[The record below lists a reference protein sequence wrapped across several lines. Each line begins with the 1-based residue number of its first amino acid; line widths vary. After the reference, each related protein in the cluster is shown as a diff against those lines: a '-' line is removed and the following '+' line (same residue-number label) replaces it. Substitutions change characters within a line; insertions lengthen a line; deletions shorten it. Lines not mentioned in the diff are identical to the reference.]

1 MGRLQ
6 RYRGRSGQRSRP
18 VDDAGIRRNQQH
30 LGNVAGQSVAHL
42 WSFQPDSNRDS
53 YTQRNRHTHSDDC
66 SDADCDCDRDADSNS
81 DCDADT
87 NAYYGADSHTD
98 CDAEP
103 NPSPADYHDVVTAK
117 RKDGGALF
125 GRGPGE
131 WRRFALY
138 FLGTQGRAPADPFAR
153 WHRLNLRDASAK
165 WQVQFQ
171 GAGNG
176 LDGCYHLEE
185 LPTQDFELSGTAKWG
200 QTMRSR
206 PPEGGRLSCFEST
219 HEAQVTEDTSRQRGD
234 ASRSR
239 SHDTA
244 GTTRSHAATEHPDC

>member
-30 LGNVAGQSVAHL
+30 LGHVVGQCVAHL
-42 WSFQPDSNRDS
+42 WSFQPDSNGDS
-53 YTQRNRHTHSDDC
+53 YTERNRHTHSDDY

-81 DCDADT
+81 
-87 NAYYGADSHTD
+87 D

-138 FLGTQGRAPADPFAR
+138 FLGIQGRASADPFAR
-153 WHRLNLRDASAK
+153 WHRLNLRDTSAK
-165 WQVQFQ
+165 RQVQFQ

-176 LDGCYHLEE
+176 LNGCYHLEE

-206 PPEGGRLSCFEST
+206 PPEGGRLP
-219 HEAQVTEDTSRQRGD
+219 H
-234 ASRSR
+234 
-239 SHDTA
+239 
-244 GTTRSHAATEHPDC
+244 